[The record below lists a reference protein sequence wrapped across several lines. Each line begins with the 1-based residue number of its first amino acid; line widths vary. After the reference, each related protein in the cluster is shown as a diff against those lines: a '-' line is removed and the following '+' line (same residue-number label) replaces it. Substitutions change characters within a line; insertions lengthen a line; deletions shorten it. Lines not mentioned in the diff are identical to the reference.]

1 MAVSIGERLLEQRM
15 RESGRSNRRRAT
27 GVAWGWRQIAPRGM
41 NGCCLTRRGFGE
53 MASKA
58 AERNG
63 IVTLVAL
70 LGAAVF
76 LNYVDRGA
84 IGIAAPL
91 MTAELKLDPE
101 AFGLVLSAFFWVYAP
116 VQLVVGW
123 LCDRVSVYRLMAAGV
138 LLWAAATLATGFV
151 AGFTSLLLLR
161 VLLGVGETIAFPGA
175 SKIISRHVPPGRR
188 GMANA
193 ALSLGIALGPAAGTL
208 AGGLILASFGWR
220 AIFIVFGIVTLL
232 WLPAWFAATRGLEGF
247 EAPLERKV
255 ALGALIGKWPLWA
268 MSIAHIASNFV
279 FYFLL
284 GWLPLFL
291 VTSRGLA
298 ITEMTFLATLGY
310 AAQALAALGFGMLS
324 DSWTR
329 AGRPEAAI
337 RRWMMI
343 LGQLGAGLA
352 VLGIAVAQG
361 PLELAGLL
369 CVAGIATGA
378 LSLNTYAVAQMF
390 SGPRAAGTWVGFQ
403 NAIGNTSGIFGPIV
417 TGIIVKH
424 MGYTTAFAVTAA
436 VAIAGAL
443 WWVAGV
449 PAIRE
454 VELD

>member
-1 MAVSIGERLLEQRM
+1 MATVER
-15 RESGRSNRRRAT
+15 SRA
-27 GVAWGWRQIAPRGM
+27 GGM
-41 NGCCLTRRGFGE
+41 
-53 MASKA
+53 
-58 AERNG
+58 
-63 IVTLVAL
+63 LVML
-70 LGAAVF
+70 LGVAVF

-91 MTAELKLDPE
+91 MTAELRLDPE

-123 LCDRVSVYRLMAAGV
+123 LCDRFSVYRLMAAGV
-138 LLWAAATLATGFV
+138 LVWAVATFATGFV
-151 AGFTSLLLLR
+151 AGFTSLMVLR

-175 SKIISRHVPPGRR
+175 SKIITRHVPPERR

-220 AIFIVFGIVTLL
+220 AIFMTFGVVTLL
-232 WLPAWFAATRGLEGF
+232 WLAPWFRATRK
-247 EAPLERKV
+247 LERSEAAV
-255 ALGALIGKWPLWA
+255 QRRVPVGALIGKWPLWSMA
-268 MSIAHIASNFV
+268 IAHIASNYV

-291 VTSRGLA
+291 VNSRGLS
-298 ITEMTFLATLGY
+298 IREMTFLATLGY
-310 AAQALAALGFGMLS
+310 AAQAVAALGFGMLS
-324 DSWTR
+324 DSWTK
-329 AGRPEAAI
+329 AGRNEATI

-343 LGQLGAGLA
+343 LGQLVAGLA
-352 VLGIAVAQG
+352 VLGVAFARG
-361 PLELAGLL
+361 PLELGILL
-369 CVAGIATGA
+369 CLAGIATGA

-390 SGPRAAGTWVGFQ
+390 AGPRAAGTWVGIQ
-403 NAIGNTSGIFGPIV
+403 NAIGNTSGIFGPII

-436 VAIAGAL
+436 VGIAGAI
-443 WWVAGV
+443 WWIVGV

>member
-1 MAVSIGERLLEQRM
+1 MATVER
-15 RESGRSNRRRAT
+15 SRA
-27 GVAWGWRQIAPRGM
+27 GGM
-41 NGCCLTRRGFGE
+41 
-53 MASKA
+53 
-58 AERNG
+58 
-63 IVTLVAL
+63 LVML
-70 LGAAVF
+70 LGVAVF

-91 MTAELKLDPE
+91 MTAELRLDPE

-123 LCDRVSVYRLMAAGV
+123 LCDRFSVYRLMAAGV
-138 LLWAAATLATGFV
+138 LVWAVATFATGFV
-151 AGFTSLLLLR
+151 AGFTSLMVLR

-175 SKIISRHVPPGRR
+175 SKIITRHVPPERR
-188 GMANA
+188 GLANA

-220 AIFIVFGIVTLL
+220 AIFMTFGVVTLL
-232 WLPAWFAATRGLEGF
+232 WLAPWFRATRKLERS
-247 EAPLERKV
+247 EAPVQRRV
-255 ALGALIGKWPLWA
+255 PVGALIGKWPLWSMA
-268 MSIAHIASNFV
+268 IAHIASNYV

-291 VTSRGLA
+291 VNSRGLS
-298 ITEMTFLATLGY
+298 IREMTFLATLGY
-310 AAQALAALGFGMLS
+310 AAQAVAALGFGMLS
-324 DSWTR
+324 DSWTK
-329 AGRPEAAI
+329 AGRNEATI

-343 LGQLGAGLA
+343 LGQLVAGLA
-352 VLGIAVAQG
+352 VLGVAFARG
-361 PLELAGLL
+361 PLELGILL
-369 CVAGIATGA
+369 CLAGIATGA

-390 SGPRAAGTWVGFQ
+390 AGPRAAGTWVGIQ
-403 NAIGNTSGIFGPIV
+403 NAIRNTSGIFGPII

-436 VAIAGAL
+436 VGIAGAI
-443 WWVAGV
+443 WWIVGV

>member
-1 MAVSIGERLLEQRM
+1 VVNQARERV
-15 RESGRSNRRRAT
+15 G
-27 GVAWGWRQIAPRGM
+27 G
-41 NGCCLTRRGFGE
+41 
-53 MASKA
+53 
-58 AERNG
+58 
-63 IVTLVAL
+63 TLVML
-70 LGAAVF
+70 LGVAVF

-91 MTAELKLDPE
+91 MTEELRLDPE

-123 LCDRVSVYRLMAAGV
+123 LCDRFSVYRLMAAGV
-138 LLWAAATLATGFV
+138 LVWAAATFATGFV
-151 AGFTSLLLLR
+151 AGFTSLMVLR

-175 SKIISRHVPPGRR
+175 SKIIARHVPPERR
-188 GMANA
+188 GIANA

-208 AGGLILASFGWR
+208 AGGLLLASFGWR
-220 AIFIVFGIVTLL
+220 AIFIAFGLVTLL
-232 WLPAWFAATRGLEGF
+232 WLAPWHGATRKMEQAD
-247 EAPLERKV
+247 APVERRV
-255 ALGALIGKWPLWA
+255 PVGALIGKWPLWSMA
-268 MSIAHIASNFV
+268 IAHIASNYV

-291 VTSRGLA
+291 VNSRGLS
-298 ITEMTFLATLGY
+298 IPEMTMLATLGY
-310 AAQALAALGFGMLS
+310 AAQAVAALGFGMLS
-324 DSWTR
+324 DSWTK
-329 AGRPEAAI
+329 AGRKEATI

-343 LGQLGAGLA
+343 LGQLVAGLA
-352 VLGIAVAQG
+352 VLGVAFARG
-361 PLELAGLL
+361 PLELGILL
-369 CVAGIATGA
+369 CLAGIATGA

-390 SGPRAAGTWVGFQ
+390 AGSRAAGTWVGIQ

-436 VAIAGAL
+436 VGIAGAL